1 MGNQFN
7 KNNFDGEVKMKTLS
21 KENKTVIGYII
32 IGICLAIFGASMIS
46 AIALKADPYDP
57 ETFCQDEVTEHTI
70 IVLDK
75 TDSLSSSQ
83 QRFIL
88 DYINREKD
96 KLRTFEKL
104 SIFTLTENTYVNPE
118 PIFSKCNPGTGKN
131 ANQLYQNPRKI
142 QMKFDRFFS
151 EPLKENMSGLLSD
164 NTGSKSPIF
173 EMIRE
178 LSLREDFGSSVK
190 QRTFIIISDMMH
202 HTPKKYSQY
211 KNKINY
217 QDFSKGSYAYEVSA
231 DLNSVNVKIV
241 YLLRDKLKNIQGSRH
256 LSFWKDYFED
266 MGAELTEVREIR

>member
-1 MGNQFN
+1 
-7 KNNFDGEVKMKTLS
+7 MKTLS

-32 IGICLAIFGASMIS
+32 IGICLVIFGVSMIS
-46 AIALKADPYDP
+46 AIALKADPYDS

-75 TDSLSSSQ
+75 TDSLNSNQ
-83 QRFIL
+83 QRFIV
-88 DYINREKD
+88 DYINKEKD
-96 KLRTFEKL
+96 KLRTFEKF
-104 SIFTLTENTYVNPE
+104 SIFMLTENTYVNPE

-142 QMKFDRFFS
+142 QMRFDRFFS
-151 EPLKENMSGLLSD
+151 KPLKENLNSLFSD
-164 NTGSKSPIF
+164 STGSKSPIF

-178 LSLREDFGSSVK
+178 LSLRDNFSNNIQK
-190 QRTFIIISDMMH
+190 RTLIIISDMMH
-202 HTPKKYSQY
+202 HTSKYSQY
-211 KNKINY
+211 RNKINY
-217 QDFSKGSYAYEVSA
+217 QDFSKGSYAYEVRA

-241 YLLRDKLKNIQGSRH
+241 YLLRGKLGNIQGSRH